1 MKDAPIV
8 APDASTMPNALLFRR
23 PRWMFAALG
32 LGLLFLIGY
41 GLTVF
46 IASGIGYDAGV
57 AQALIWPGALGAGLS
72 AGVLWR
78 RIAACRIR
86 RRRDVAGASA
96 LAWGAT
102 GFAWPLS
109 FGLST
114 LIDEG
119 TLDGLRHSIIPAL
132 AGAALAASAGAVAA
146 WIASYAALRR
156 A

>member
-1 MKDAPIV
+1 M

-23 PRWMFAALG
+23 PRWVFAALG
-32 LGLLFLIGY
+32 LSLLFLIGY

-57 AQALIWPGALGAGLS
+57 AQALVWPGALGAGLS

-86 RRRDVAGASA
+86 RRRDAAGASA

-114 LIDEG
+114 LIEDG
-119 TLDGLRHSIIPAL
+119 TLAGLQHSLVPAL
-132 AGAALAASAGAVAA
+132 AGAALAASAGAIAA
-146 WIASYAALRR
+146 WLASYAALNR

>member
-1 MKDAPIV
+1 M
-8 APDASTMPNALLFRR
+8 ASDTLTTPNALLFRR